1 MLGQVLEATLSAH
14 VDGVG
19 ADPDEAL
26 GQAAHRRGVRPAVVV
41 QHHGD
46 LQPAVTQVVEPL
58 EGHAPGH
65 GPVADHRDHSS
76 VSASDRLSRSK
87 AVGVGQHGRGVRV
100 LDPVVA
106 RLVARRVARHPA
118 GLPEA
123 VEPVDPT
130 GQQLVDI
137 GLVPGVPEDGVP
149 GAVENPVEGQRQ
161 LDDTEVGAQVASGLA
176 HRVHDPLPDLGGQAG
191 ELLELEIAEVG
202 GGPYGV
208 ESHGRSGLSAGPG
221 RDGGSG
227 TEPRGT
233 R

>member
-1 MLGQVLEATLSAH
+1 M
-14 VDGVG
+14 
-19 ADPDEAL
+19 
-26 GQAAHRRGVRPAVVV
+26 
-41 QHHGD
+41 
-46 LQPAVTQVVEPL
+46 TQVVEPL

-65 GPVADHRDHSS
+65 RPVSDDRDHPS
-76 VSASDRLSRSK
+76 VSASDRLGRSK

-106 RLVARRVARHPA
+106 RLVARRVARQLA

-137 GLVPGVPEDGVP
+137 GLVPGVPEDGIP
-149 GAVENPVEGQRQ
+149 GTIENPVEGQGQ
-161 LDDTEVGAQVASGLA
+161 FDDTEVGAQMASGLA
-176 HRVHDPLPDLGGQAG
+176 HRVHDPLPDLGGQTG
-191 ELLELEIAEVG
+191 ELFELEIAKVG

-208 ESHGRSGLSAGPG
+208 ESHGRSGLLAGPG

-227 TEPRGT
+227 TEPGGHGSRGVALT
-233 R
+233 PDGSRLTGLDGRPPAPPTGY